1 MPEQH
6 PNIDCTYW
14 NRLKESDTDALAYF
28 YDIYIDRLFAV
39 ALRMTHNRETAKD
52 AIQEVFIEIWNYRE
66 TITDVNNSYV
76 YLSRVLKNILLK
88 KIKKEEPLRL
98 YIPNENTVDAEQ
110 SIEETIISAD
120 ASNEQ
125 TSKLSRAMATLTGRQ
140 KLIME
145 LRFYEGLS
153 YQQIAEKLSMNYQ
166 SVNNLAFRTII
177 ALRKNMYS
185 VGIIG
190 CTIYVF
196 WNDVRCVLNSAVYV
210 ITFSLTDDIIAT
222 SLYSLAC

>member
-1 MPEQH
+1 MPEEH

-14 NRLKESDTDALAYF
+14 NRLKESDTGALAYF
-28 YDIYIDRLFAV
+28 YDTYVDRLFAV
-39 ALRMTHNRETAKD
+39 ALRMTYNRESAKD

-88 KIKKEEPLRL
+88 KIKKEQPLRP
-98 YIPNENTVDAEQ
+98 YVPNENTADAEQ
-110 SIEETIISAD
+110 SIEETIISVD

-125 TSKLSRAMATLTGRQ
+125 ASRLSRAMATLTGRQ

-185 VGIIG
+185 VGIIS
-190 CTIYVF
+190 CALYIYC
-196 WNDVRCVLNSAVYV
+196 NDVNM
-210 ITFSLTDDIIAT
+210 
-222 SLYSLAC
+222 YSTPLCTYLPFFDR